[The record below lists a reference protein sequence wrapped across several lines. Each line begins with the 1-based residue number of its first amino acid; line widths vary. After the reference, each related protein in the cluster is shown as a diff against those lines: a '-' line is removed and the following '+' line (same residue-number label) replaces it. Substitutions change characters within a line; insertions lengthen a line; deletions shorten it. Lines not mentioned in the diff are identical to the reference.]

1 MIIRNNIPDSSLWI
15 VKSSPF
21 GDWNFQMAGNIHTST
36 ELLNSINL
44 ISLHYRSIKNWWGWK
59 GYKNRGIFQ
68 KDVQVET
75 VEKTQNHKSNLI
87 ESISFFF
94 FLSAKNVHD
103 FQTNTNMGPKIDQ
116 KKYIYIEIFLKKWK
130 IRCQM
135 VKNFFLKKMQPIMF
149 SHATSSPRSGFSW
162 LEFWNIY

>member
-1 MIIRNNIPDSSLWI
+1 M
-15 VKSSPF
+15 
-21 GDWNFQMAGNIHTST
+21 GG
-36 ELLNSINL
+36 
-44 ISLHYRSIKNWWGWK
+44 GK

-135 VKNFFLKKMQPIMF
+135 VKNFF
-149 SHATSSPRSGFSW
+149 
-162 LEFWNIY
+162 

>member
-44 ISLHYRSIKNWWGWK
+44 ISLHYRSIKNWWGGK

-94 FLSAKNVHD
+94 FLSTKNVHD

-116 KKYIYIEIFLKKWK
+116 KKKNKNIYIYWNLKKK
-130 IRCQM
+130 IG
-135 VKNFFLKKMQPIMF
+135 K
-149 SHATSSPRSGFSW
+149 
-162 LEFWNIY
+162 

>member
-1 MIIRNNIPDSSLWI
+1 M
-15 VKSSPF
+15 
-21 GDWNFQMAGNIHTST
+21 GG
-36 ELLNSINL
+36 
-44 ISLHYRSIKNWWGWK
+44 GW

-94 FLSAKNVHD
+94 FLSTKNVHD

-116 KKYIYIEIFLKKWK
+116 KKKKNIYIYIEIKK
-130 IRCQM
+130 
-135 VKNFFLKKMQPIMF
+135 KNGK
-149 SHATSSPRSGFSW
+149 
-162 LEFWNIY
+162 